1 MIIDFPDT
9 LKIASHNNLQPHQPV
24 ATATSARGDHHDR
37 ITPGFRWKGMM
48 SLAPMAR
55 NSQAYQDW
63 QDFYAQVVNG
73 AGRFYLPVL
82 DYRDGNTPAPLDNI
96 QVIGVDTAA
105 GTIDM
110 FRENPNFFQIR
121 TGFTGGTFSPA
132 AAAAA
137 AAAAA
142 PLSQYKW
149 FSIGDNIY
157 RAVDY
162 EVVNES
168 NTFLAQITTIPEKNI
183 TIDANTPAAQF
194 INPRLVARAM
204 NITPAVLAPNGAY
217 SGAIIQ
223 WEQEIQ

>member
-48 SLAPMAR
+48 NLVPMAR
-55 NSQAYQDW
+55 NSAAYQDW

-82 DYRDGNTPAPLDNI
+82 DYRDGKRPPPLDNI
-96 QVIGVDTAA
+96 QVFGVDAAA

-110 FRENPNFFQIR
+110 FRENPNFFQIT
-121 TGFTGGTFSPA
+121 TGLSHSTTSLTRA
-132 AAAAA
+132 AAI
-137 AAAAA
+137 AA

-168 NTFLAQITTIPEKNI
+168 NIFIVQITTIPEKNI